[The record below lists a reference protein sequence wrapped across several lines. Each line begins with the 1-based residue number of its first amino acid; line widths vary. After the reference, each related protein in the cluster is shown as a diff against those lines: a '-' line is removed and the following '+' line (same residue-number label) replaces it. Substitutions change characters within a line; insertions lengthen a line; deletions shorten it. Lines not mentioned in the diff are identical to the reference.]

1 MRLCLSLEHVPH
13 VSSVRGAGR
22 DRRARA
28 LLGRAPGSLPGA
40 GPRVALEL
48 GARPPLAAA
57 GEAVLAL
64 RRPQRMV
71 LDPSDPDSVSAGSF
85 FLNPVMSVER
95 LAEVER
101 RVSERLVSTKHSL
114 ALVNRGGSTGELIA
128 LAREIRRRVPESFG
142 LMLRPEPTLVGVEL

>member
-1 MRLCLSLEHVPH
+1 M
-13 VSSVRGAGR
+13 
-22 DRRARA
+22 
-28 LLGRAPGSLPGA
+28 
-40 GPRVALEL
+40 
-48 GARPPLAAA
+48 
-57 GEAVLAL
+57 LAL

-128 LAREIRRRVPESFG
+128 LAREIRRRVRESFG